1 MENTLDSA
9 IQRRLKSAQEA
20 LEGFPWKLATVL
32 YTISWGWSLLHPN
45 TLYWDDWAYIYNKPK
60 SYLNQI
66 FVDTGL
72 PPWRALI
79 DQELIA
85 VGYWTI
91 PVLTFLFFFKSGV
104 DLYFIIKTVN
114 ILNQSQK
121 NLIILFF
128 LLAPVNHAR
137 IALVMFG
144 YTTSFFLFF
153 VAWAILVSHK
163 KKMHFLL
170 AIILFFWA
178 FMTHSFLFYYLLPV
192 LHFASMN
199 TKTLKIQNWNKTF
212 LVKLVS
218 LATLPFTYYILRSTY
233 WPPTETYETYHKLT
247 FDGFRQGLIFQVA
260 GSAIAFTI
268 SQISRFRSK
277 QTKARALAITA
288 WSIFAWGLFPYF
300 VNQSLG
306 DFVSVFAFR
315 ADYGTR
321 HLLLTPLGIGLIVTS
336 VLMMF
341 SASAQK
347 RISST
352 ILALFALVNVFFGTQ
367 YLLDSYKKDQL
378 TELFRQTEIVNS
390 SSDLIFVDDTKLF
403 NGRFSTDRNTELIGL
418 VSLAD
423 KSVKSISGKSTCDD
437 IKVGYEI
444 RLKSEKSFNSALLS
458 RNLDLFRDKRVL
470 EQFKVSYV

>member
-1 MENTLDSA
+1 MVLSFKS
-9 IQRRLKSAQEA
+9 RLKSAQVA
-20 LEGFPWKLATVL
+20 LEGFPWKLASIL
-32 YTISWGWSLLHPN
+32 YTMSWGWSLLRPN
-45 TLYWDDWAYIYNKPK
+45 TLYWDDWAYIYNKLK

-91 PVLTFLFFFKSGV
+91 PVLTFLFFFASGV
-104 DLYFIIKTVN
+104 ALHFILKTVN

-163 KKMHFLL
+163 KKMHFLIAL
-170 AIILFFWA
+170 ILFFWA
-178 FMTHSFLFYYLLPV
+178 FMTHSFLFFYLLPI

-199 TKTLKIQNWNKTF
+199 TKTLRIQNWNKAF
-212 LVKLVS
+212 SAKIVS
-218 LATLPFTYYILRSTY
+218 LATLPFTYYILRSAY
-233 WPPTETYETYHKLT
+233 WPPTETYETYHQLT
-247 FDGFRQGLIFQVA
+247 FDGLRRGLIFLAA

-277 QTKARALAITA
+277 QTKTRALAITA
-288 WSIFAWGLFPYF
+288 WSVFAWGLFPYF
-300 VNQSLG
+300 VNQSLVNT
-306 DFVSVFAFR
+306 VSVFAFR

-321 HLLLTPLGIGLIVTS
+321 HLLLTPLGIGLIVIS
-336 VLMMF
+336 IVIMIPV
-341 SASAQK
+341 SAQK
-347 RISST
+347 KSVGSV
-352 ILALFALVNVFFGTQ
+352 LALFTFVNIFFGTQ

-378 TELFRQTEIVNS
+378 TELFRQTKIVKS

-403 NGRFSTDRNTELIGL
+403 NGRFSTYRNTELIGL

-437 IKVGYEI
+437 IEVGYEI
-444 RLKSEKSFNSALLS
+444 RLKSDKSFNSALLS
-458 RNLDLFRDKRVL
+458 RKLGLYFEIR
-470 EQFKVSYV
+470 EC